1 MDSKI
6 KEWIKIAR
14 KFSRFLLHTTSA
26 SEEEELKQ
34 WTEKHQRLLQELN
47 SPSYYTQ
54 QALRRN
60 QLQRKY
66 SWEQFVADQKQ
77 KIRIRRLRTLRYA
90 ASVVILLTAGI
101 AIWLLNPDQS
111 ATTYVAA
118 LPQFTPG
125 SAKASLVLNDGQE
138 ISLDNQLTFTEKDGT
153 IIRNSETG
161 ELAYQTDIT
170 QDTALRY
177 NTLKVPR
184 GGEYRVT
191 LADGTKVWI
200 NSESELSFP
209 TRFNGSTREVYLK
222 GEAYFEIAP
231 NKKQPFYVNNNQLQ
245 VHATGTAFDVIAYQ
259 DEPELKVIL
268 TEGKVNIEN
277 KQQILSQLTPN
288 QQFAWNKE
296 NGQFT
301 VSTID
306 PRTATAWKDGN
317 FFFSDEPLESIIRK
331 LARWYNVEIEC
342 AEPEIRTYKFSGEI
356 RKYEDATQVL
366 NMLKLTNEI
375 HYSIEANKKIKIYA
389 TK

>member
-1 MDSKI
+1 MDAKI
-6 KEWIKIAR
+6 GEWIKIAR
-14 KFSRFLLHTTSA
+14 RLSRFLLHTTSV
-26 SEEEELKQ
+26 SEEKELQQ
-34 WTEKHQRLLQELN
+34 WTEKHQHLLQKLN
-47 SPSYYTQ
+47 HPSYYTQ
-54 QALRRN
+54 QVLRRKE
-60 QLQRKY
+60 LISKY
-66 SWEQFVADQKQ
+66 SWEKFAADQKQ
-77 KIRIRRLRTLRYA
+77 KIRIRKLKTLRYA
-90 ASVVILLTAGI
+90 ASVAVLLTTGI
-101 AIWLLNPDQS
+101 AIWLFNTNQPHPTYIAAFPQLN
-111 ATTYVAA
+111 
-118 LPQFTPG
+118 PG
-125 SAKASLVLNDGQE
+125 SAKASLVLNDGRE
-138 ISLDNQLTFTEKDGT
+138 ISLNNQLTLTEKDGT

-161 ELAYQTDIT
+161 ELAYQNDIIS
-170 QDTALRY
+170 DTVLQY

-209 TRFNGSTREVYLK
+209 VRFNSSTREVFLK

-231 NKKQPFYVNNNQLQ
+231 NKSQPFYVNNNQFQ

-317 FFFSDEPLESIIRK
+317 FFFNDEPLESIIRK

-342 AEPEIRTYKFSGEI
+342 AEPEICTYKFSGKI

-366 NMLKLTNEI
+366 NMLKLTNEVY
-375 HYSIEANKKIKIYA
+375 YSIETNKKIKIYA